1 MNILKWDIVTQ
12 PREHGGLGLRKSQ
25 SKNKALL
32 TKKIYDHREL
42 KRVVTY
48 FVSILLNKR
57 LISYQK

>member
-32 TKKIYDHREL
+32 TKKIMIIE
-42 KRVVTY
+42 
-48 FVSILLNKR
+48 N
-57 LISYQK
+57 